1 MLDLLKKT
9 IFAGIGAAVVTK
21 DRVEKTLNELVEQG
35 KITRDEAQ
43 KMAEKIAAD
52 GKAEFEKTKEEVAQ
66 NIQRAFGR
74 EKAISEN
81 EFRKL
86 ETRVSILEEK
96 EAAREM
102 KEVSDSKSQ
111 GKKAAGSS

>member
-21 DRVEKTLNELVEQG
+21 DRVEKTLSELVEQG
-35 KITRDEAQ
+35 KITRDEAE

-52 GKAEFEKTKEEVAQ
+52 GKAEFERTKEEVAQ
-66 NIQRAFGR
+66 NIQRALGR
-74 EKAISEN
+74 DKIVNET

-96 EAAREM
+96 EASREM
-102 KEVSDSKSQ
+102 KEISQ
-111 GKKAAGSS
+111 KKPAGST

>member
-21 DRVEKTLNELVEQG
+21 ERVEKTLNELVEQG
-35 KITRDEAQ
+35 RITRDEAER
-43 KMAEKIAAD
+43 MAEKIAAD

-66 NIQRAFGR
+66 NIQRALGR
-74 EKAISEN
+74 DKAVN
-81 EFRKL
+81 DTEFRKL

-102 KEVSDSKSQ
+102 KEISQEKSSE
-111 GKKAAGSS
+111 KPAGSP